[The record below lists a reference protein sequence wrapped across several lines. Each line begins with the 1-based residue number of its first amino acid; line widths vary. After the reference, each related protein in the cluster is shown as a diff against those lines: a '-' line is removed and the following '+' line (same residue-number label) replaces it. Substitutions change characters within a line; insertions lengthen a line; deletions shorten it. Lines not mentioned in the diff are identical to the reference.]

1 MRIYTAF
8 ASAITAAC
16 IVASPLAV
24 GGEKPAGGEDLFN
37 YHACNSCHG
46 DRGMNPVSK
55 VVPKIGGKSSDH
67 IFREARKI
75 LHGEDTSDEAKIM
88 HAAFYSP
95 SQCDMPP
102 SDAELQSIAA
112 WLSKQ

>member
-1 MRIYTAF
+1 MRIYSAF

-24 GGEKPAGGEDLFN
+24 GAERPAEGEDLFKH
-37 YHACNSCHG
+37 HACNNCHG
-46 DRGMNPVSK
+46 ASGMNPVSK
-55 VVPKIGGKSSDH
+55 VVPKIGGKSSDE
-67 IFREARKI
+67 IFREAKKI
-75 LHGEDTSDEAKIM
+75 LSGEDASDEAKIM

-102 SDAELQSIAA
+102 SDAELKAIAA